1 MKIPVQKRILDIQWK
16 DLFKARIIVERLKY
30 PVQAARQWQKEML
43 AICSSW
49 VPENSKRTCPLVS
62 CSESLRKW

>member
-1 MKIPVQKRILDIQWK
+1 MPVQKRILDIQWK
-16 DLFKARIIVERLKY
+16 DLSKARIITEKIKY
-30 PVQAARQWQKEML
+30 SVQAARQWQKEML

-62 CSESLRKW
+62 YPEFPRKQ

>member
-1 MKIPVQKRILDIQWK
+1 MKMPGQNQIFDIQWK
-16 DLFKARIIVERLKY
+16 DLSEARIIVERMKY
-30 PVQAARQWQKEML
+30 PVPAARQWQKEMR

-62 CSESLRKW
+62 CPESIRKQ